1 MITDTIVKTQSVLKN
16 FNKQILYLNH
26 ELKLYMFRKLTI
38 RYSIKTYLLFY
49 TNLFYNSIILTVT
62 KKLSIFYIR
71 KT

>member
-38 RYSIKTYLLFY
+38 RHSIKTYLLFY
-49 TNLFYNSIILTVT
+49 TNLFCNSIILTIT
-62 KKLSIFYIR
+62 KKLIIFYIR